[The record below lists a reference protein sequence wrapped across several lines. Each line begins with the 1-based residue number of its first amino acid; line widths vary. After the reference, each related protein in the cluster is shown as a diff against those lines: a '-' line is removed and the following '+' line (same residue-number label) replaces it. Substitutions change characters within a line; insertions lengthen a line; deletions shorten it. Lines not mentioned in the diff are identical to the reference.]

1 MRHRLTRSAPAVP
14 DRAAPRPTHR
24 FAGCV
29 RAWRFR
35 LQAGEDVTVRYP
47 RRDDPE
53 LMAAI
58 QRYVITG
65 SSVRPGRYWALGG
78 RVLALSGTE
87 RAEFGLALGRDAW
100 QITDRELSTLLDSEW
115 RSRITAAWL
124 IGLDRR
130 TQFRARL
137 GELLLNSELVYAG
150 QGYCLAL
157 ARFGTAA
164 DAAILSSYLDKYL
177 PRADCFYDQHWAIG
191 ALLHLDSRL
200 GSSRASRFLEPG
212 GPWDKSAM
220 RGQDPAEWHRH
231 IDSLCAFA
239 DHCMSASRD
248 HAELPDRSR

>member
-1 MRHRLTRSAPAVP
+1 MP
-14 DRAAPRPTHR
+14 
-24 FAGCV
+24 
-29 RAWRFR
+29 AWRFR
-35 LQAGEDVTVRYP
+35 FQVGEDMSVRYP

-58 QRYVITG
+58 RRYVITE
-65 SSVRPGRYWALGG
+65 SADPPGRYWDLGG
-78 RVLALSGTE
+78 RALVLSGTE
-87 RAEFGLALGRDAW
+87 RAELGLGLGRDAR

-137 GELLLNSELVYAG
+137 GELLLGSELVYAG

-177 PRADCFYDQHWAIG
+177 PKTDCFYDQHWAIG
-191 ALLHLDSRL
+191 ALLYLDSRL

-212 GPWDKSAM
+212 GLWDKSAT
-220 RGQDPAEWHRH
+220 RGQDPAEWHSH

-239 DHCMSASRD
+239 SHCMCMSAS
-248 HAELPDRSR
+248 HENAEFPDRPG